1 VRNDAGK
8 NQLAAA
14 VRPRRVN
21 ASFPAC
27 TMSSS
32 VVLPPWLMNIV
43 NFVTASV
50 VREAQTTSQK
60 LSFVR
65 PLQLFAV
72 AIMVWVYDTPATT

>member
-1 VRNDAGK
+1 MRNDVGR

-21 ASFPAC
+21 PSFPAC

-32 VVLPPWLMNIV
+32 VVLPPWLMNAS
-43 NFVTASV
+43 NFVTASASGGADDV
-50 VREAQTTSQK
+50 AKAFDS
-60 LSFVR
+60 VR

-72 AIMVWVYDTPATT
+72 DDHGLGL